1 MVLFKPARLAPCAR
15 RECRSNDNFVLLPA
29 TLLQPVGKRRVFDPR
44 PLCKLWPAYAT
55 LVKLRQQRLSF
66 FPRYGFKRRLNAKL
80 LSFSF
85 RLL

>member
-1 MVLFKPARLAPCAR
+1 
-15 RECRSNDNFVLLPA
+15 
-29 TLLQPVGKRRVFDPR
+29 
-44 PLCKLWPAYAT
+44 
-55 LVKLRQQRLSF
+55 LRQQRLSF